1 MTKGDIVVC
10 VDCTRAGYDYQN
22 FLFWDDDAIRIGG
35 QYEVLGTFK
44 NGPVR
49 FITIFNDKGTIPS
62 LLGLGIRPI
71 CDYRGTR
78 FKPLSEWRE
87 EKLNEL
93 GV

>member
-1 MTKGDIVVC
+1 MKKGDIVVC
-10 VDCTRAGYDYQN
+10 VDCTRAGYDYQTLYDN
-22 FLFWDDDAIRIGG
+22 DFLFWDDDAIRIGS

-44 NGPVR
+44 NGAVM
-49 FITIFNDKGTIPS
+49 FITIFNDKGT
-62 LLGLGIRPI
+62 I

-93 GV
+93 GL